1 MCIRDRVN
9 VEKKI
14 NPDIDVNVANNLIE
28 ALKYFPTEFQFIA
41 NIRVLYNFF
50 SRKNF
55 LRDDFPAQNI
65 EVNKDKV
72 KLFIEKYLQDDLTT
86 FFDKKIIEN
95 KYEEMNDLL
104 IYKEYFP
111 EELLYKVCLLYTSR
125 CV

>member
-1 MCIRDRVN
+1 MNIIELFENLNIDKSSLLQITFEEIIRIEKQVN

-72 KLFIEKYLQDDLTT
+72 KLFIEKYLS
-86 FFDKKIIEN
+86 
-95 KYEEMNDLL
+95 L
-104 IYKEYFP
+104 IHI
-111 EELLYKVCLLYTSR
+111 
-125 CV
+125 